1 MNFLIEMSG
10 QDSVHE
16 LEEFPATPAPRVA
29 GLNLAA
35 GNVESVKEG

>member
-1 MNFLIEMSG
+1 MSG

-16 LEEFPATPAPRVA
+16 LEEFPATAAPVVT

-35 GNVESVKEG
+35 GNVESGKER